1 MGKISPVA
9 TKYIIRA
16 KFEAEGI
23 IERPD
28 TIGAIFGQTEGLL
41 GSDLELREL
50 QKNGRIGRIEIN
62 TKSVAGKTEGTIEIP
77 SSLDKSETA
86 IIAAAIETIDRIGP
100 CTAKIIVEG
109 IDDVRIGKRDYILK
123 RAKDLVKGLVEG
135 MPDSGTMS
143 DDVSDAVKSATVVEL
158 GPDRLAAGPD
168 AESADEV
175 ILVEGRADVLSLL
188 RAGYNNALSVGG
200 TKVPPSLADLVKG
213 KRVTAFLDG
222 DRGGDLILKELQ
234 QVIGKMESVARAPA
248 GKEVEELNTKEVHIC
263 LRAKE
268 SSADATKPSERSSE
282 KPEGSR
288 YEQRSDDYQS
298 RRSGGRPMRG
308 RGPSRDREERPMREA
323 PSRGVRLDEIKREV
337 FKNYLTEIQGTNGA
351 VLLDGDQQVLGK
363 VPIIEL
369 RNTLGEVEGVE
380 SVVLDAE
387 VNMDIVKIAESAK
400 IKYLI
405 GPKKSANSR
414 YVNVIGSEDL

>member
-16 KFEAEGI
+16 KFDAEGI
-23 IERPD
+23 IEKPD
-28 TIGAIFGQTEGLL
+28 AIGAIFGQTEGLL

-100 CTAKIIVEG
+100 CTAKITVDG
-109 IDDVRIGKRDYILK
+109 IDDVRIGKRDFILK

-135 MPDSGTMS
+135 MPDSGSMS
-143 DDVSDAVKSATVVEL
+143 ENVSDAVKSAQVVEL

-168 AESADEV
+168 AETSPEV

-188 RAGYNNALSVGG
+188 KAGYNNALSVGG
-200 TKVPPSLADLVKG
+200 TKIPPSLADLVSG
-213 KRVTAFLDG
+213 KKITVFLDG
-222 DRGGDLILKELQ
+222 DRGGDLILKELN
-234 QVIGKMESVARAPA
+234 QVVGKVDSIARAPT

-268 SSADATKPSERSSE
+268 GGSSDKPAP
-282 KPEGSR
+282 KPEGR
-288 YEQRSDDYQS
+288 EAPAYEPREGSYQS
-298 RRSGGRPMRG
+298 RRPMGRPMRG
-308 RGPSRDREERPMREA
+308 RSPSRDTERPMRGA
-323 PSRGVRLDEIKREV
+323 PSPRGPRIDEIKKEI
-337 FKNYLTEIQGTNGA
+337 FKNYLTDIQGTSGA
-351 VLLDGDQQVLGK
+351 ILLDGDQQVLGK
-363 VPIIEL
+363 VPILEL
-369 RNTLGEVEGVE
+369 RNTLSEVEGVE
-380 SVVLDAE
+380 SVVIDSD
-387 VNMDIVKIAESAK
+387 VNMDIVKIAETAK
-400 IKYLI
+400 VKYLI
-405 GPKKSANSR
+405 GSKKSAVSR